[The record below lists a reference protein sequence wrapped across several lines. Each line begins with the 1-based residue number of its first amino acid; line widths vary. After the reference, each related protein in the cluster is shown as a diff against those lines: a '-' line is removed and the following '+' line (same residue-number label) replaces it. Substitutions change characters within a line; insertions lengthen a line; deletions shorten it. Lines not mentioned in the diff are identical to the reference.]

1 MGLPASSNPG
11 EMSPSA
17 ALGGMSL
24 CPGNDPPCSEEGRRV
39 HLPCAPASA
48 SPEQLCPPP
57 SPKILSPELGGCL
70 KWPKCSRG
78 IGFSWCLKAAAARRA
93 GLGFGK
99 EKVFFQGWTKGWGFL
114 SLHKP
119 YLVFYHLENK

>member
-1 MGLPASSNPG
+1 MLK
-11 EMSPSA
+11 
-17 ALGGMSL
+17 GGS
-24 CPGNDPPCSEEGRRV
+24 CRRV

-70 KWPKCSRG
+70 HLKWPKHSRE

-99 EKVFFQGWTKGWGFL
+99 EKVFSRVDQGLGFPSSAQTLPGVL
-114 SLHKP
+114 SPGKQI
-119 YLVFYHLENK
+119 ETEIS